1 MNFKAVLCVSLR
13 NQMALSFYVIYDQ
26 ELQVPRQNKEG
37 CKRSGIATRDQAA
50 YVRVIGAILMP
61 RVLAH

>member
-1 MNFKAVLCVSLR
+1 
-13 NQMALSFYVIYDQ
+13 MALSFYVIYDQ

-37 CKRSGIATRDQAA
+37 CKRSVIATRDQAV